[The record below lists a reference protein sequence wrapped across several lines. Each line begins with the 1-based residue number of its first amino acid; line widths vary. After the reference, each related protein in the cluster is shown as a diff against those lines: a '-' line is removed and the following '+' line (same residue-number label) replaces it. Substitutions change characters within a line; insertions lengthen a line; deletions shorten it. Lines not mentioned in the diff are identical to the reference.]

1 MSLLENPVGASAVEP
16 VPALEA
22 REITKRFDGVHA
34 LENAHLSVRPGE
46 IHALLG
52 ENGAGKSTLIKV
64 LTGIYSPDSGTL
76 LRGGDEV
83 EFANVR
89 VANHAG
95 VVALYQ
101 ELSVIPSISVA
112 ENILLG
118 EQTPSRGGIVQW
130 NALRRRARAQLE
142 SINQKIPLGMLAGDL
157 SPVQQTMVA
166 FARALAMDANVLI
179 LDEPTASLT
188 DTEITDLFAVLRS
201 LRDRGVAI
209 IYVSHRLEEV
219 FELCDRLTIMRNG
232 RTIVTKDVADSHI
245 DEVISTMV
253 GRSAGDLYPDR
264 GTATTTVALTVRGL
278 DGRRVKDV
286 SFEVHRGE
294 VLGIGGLAGSGRSE
308 LLRILSGAQKHVAGE
323 ITVSGTT
330 LRKSPGVPR
339 ALEAGIAL
347 VPEERRTQG
356 VILGASIQD
365 NIAVANIGSV
375 SSLGVVSGARITDIT
390 KRGMLDLQIKARGP
404 RQHVS
409 ELSGGN
415 QQKVVLAKM
424 LARRPEVLLMDE
436 PTRGIDVGTKAEIYR
451 LIRRLA
457 EQGTAVIAVSSEL
470 PELIGMSDR
479 ILIMHEGR
487 ISGEVRSE
495 GADEE
500 VLLAYCYGKSPADI
514 QARADG
520 AGADEG
526 KAKSDDNL
534 S

>member
-1 MSLLENPVGASAVEP
+1 MTAVRQDP

-22 REITKRFDGVHA
+22 EGIVKRFDGVHA
-34 LENAHLSVRPGE
+34 LEGARLSVRPGE

-64 LTGIYSPDSGTL
+64 LTGLYAPDGGTL
-76 LRGGDEV
+76 HRDGEEV

-89 VANHAG
+89 AANRAG

-101 ELSVIPSISVA
+101 ELSIIPSINVA

-118 EQTPSRGGIVQW
+118 DQTPSSGGIVQW
-130 NALRRRARAQLE
+130 RALRRRAQEQLE
-142 SINQKIPLGMLAGDL
+142 SINQRIPLGKLAGEL

-166 FARALAMDANVLI
+166 FARALATDARVLI

-188 DTEITDLFAVLRS
+188 DTEIRELFAVLRS
-201 LRDRGVAI
+201 LRSRGVAI
-209 IYVSHRLEEV
+209 VYVSHRLEEV

-253 GRSAGDLYPDR
+253 GRSAGELYPER
-264 GTATTTVALTVRGL
+264 GAVSSTVSFTVRRL
-278 DGRRVKDV
+278 TGRRVKDV
-286 SFEVHRGE
+286 SFDAHEGE

-308 LLRILSGAQKHVAGE
+308 LLRILSGAQRHVDGDVVVGGAA
-323 ITVSGTT
+323 
-330 LRKSPGVPR
+330 LRRSPGVGR
-339 ALEAGIAL
+339 ALAAGIAL
-347 VPEERRTQG
+347 VPEERRSQG

-365 NIAVANIGSV
+365 NISLANIGSV
-375 SSLGVVSGARITDIT
+375 SSMGVVSGARIADIT
-390 KRGMLDLQIKARGP
+390 KRGMEDLRIKARGP
-404 RQHVS
+404 RQHVG

-424 LARRPEVLLMDE
+424 LARRPKVLLMDE

-457 EQGTAVIAVSSEL
+457 AAGTTVIAVSSEL

-487 ISGEVRSE
+487 IAGEAMAAD
-495 GADEE
+495 ADEE
-500 VLLAYCYGKSPADI
+500 LLLSYCYGKS
-514 QARADG
+514 
-520 AGADEG
+520 E
-526 KAKSDDNL
+526 S
-534 S
+534 

>member
-1 MSLLENPVGASAVEP
+1 MLLSIAGLGKSFGGTA
-16 VPALEA
+16 ALGG
-22 REITKRFDGVHA
+22 ID
-34 LENAHLSVRPGE
+34 LEGRAGE
-46 IHALLG
+46 IHAVVG
-52 ENGAGKSTLIKV
+52 ENGAGKSTLMKI
-64 LTGIYSPDSGTL
+64 L
-76 LRGGDEV
+76 
-83 EFANVR
+83 
-89 VANHAG
+89 AG
-95 VVALYQ
+95 VIAPDAGSMKLGGAPYRPRNPLEARRAGVAMVYQ
-101 ELSVIPSISVA
+101 ELSLCPHLSVA

-118 EQTPSRGGIVQW
+118 DQIPSRAGVVRW
-130 NALRRRARAQLE
+130 KSLRRRARAQLD

-209 IYVSHRLEEV
+209 VYVSHRLEEV

-232 RTIVTKDVADSHI
+232 QTIVTKDVADSHI

-253 GRSAGDLYPDR
+253 GRSAGELYPDR
-264 GTATTTVALTVRGL
+264 GTATTTVALTVKDL

-286 SFEVHRGE
+286 SFAVHRGE

-308 LLRILSGAQKHVAGE
+308 LLRILSGAQKHSAGE
-323 ITVSGTT
+323 ITVGETT
-330 LRKSPGVPR
+330 LPKSPGVPR
-339 ALEAGIAL
+339 ALAAGIAL
-347 VPEERRTQG
+347 VPEERRAQG

-365 NIAVANIGSV
+365 NIAVANISAV
-375 SSLGVVSGARITDIT
+375 STMGVVSGARITDIT
-390 KRGMLDLQIKARGP
+390 TRGMRDLQIKARTP

-424 LARRPEVLLMDE
+424 LARKPAVLLMDE

-457 EQGTAVIAVSSEL
+457 EAGTAVITVSSEL

-487 ISGEVRSE
+487 ISGEVAAAE
-495 GADEE
+495 ADEE
-500 VLLAYCYGKSPADI
+500 ILLAYCYGKAD
-514 QARADG
+514 AH
-520 AGADEG
+520 
-526 KAKSDDNL
+526 DNL

>member
-1 MSLLENPVGASAVEP
+1 M
-16 VPALEA
+16 
-22 REITKRFDGVHA
+22 
-34 LENAHLSVRPGE
+34 
-46 IHALLG
+46 
-52 ENGAGKSTLIKV
+52 
-64 LTGIYSPDSGTL
+64 
-76 LRGGDEV
+76 
-83 EFANVR
+83 
-89 VANHAG
+89 
-95 VVALYQ
+95 
-101 ELSVIPSISVA
+101 
-112 ENILLG
+112 
-118 EQTPSRGGIVQW
+118 QW
-130 NALRRRARAQLE
+130 KTLRRRARAQLD

-232 RTIVTKDVADSHI
+232 QTIITKDVADSHI

-253 GRSAGDLYPDR
+253 GRDGGRAVPRPGNRDDDGRDDRARPRRPPRAGRLVRRAPRRGAGHRRSRRFRAQRTAAHPLR
-264 GTATTTVALTVRGL
+264 GTEAQCGR
-278 DGRRVKDV
+278 DHGRRARRSPVA
-286 SFEVHRGE
+286 RG
-294 VLGIGGLAGSGRSE
+294 S
-308 LLRILSGAQKHVAGE
+308 
-323 ITVSGTT
+323 
-330 LRKSPGVPR
+330 PR
-339 ALEAGIAL
+339 ALAAGIAL

-365 NIAVANIGSV
+365 NIAVANIPAV
-375 SSLGVVSGARITDIT
+375 STMGVVSGARITDIT
-390 KRGMLDLQIKARGP
+390 NRGMRDLQIKARSP

-424 LARRPEVLLMDE
+424 LARNPDVLLMDE

-457 EQGTAVIAVSSEL
+457 AAGTAVITVSSEL

-487 ISGEVRSE
+487 ISGEVPAAE
-495 GADEE
+495 ADEE
-500 VLLAYCYGKSPADI
+500 ILLAYCYGKP
-514 QARADG
+514 QAAG
-520 AGADEG
+520 EVSLAGADPLDG
-526 KAKSDDNL
+526 KEDSHDNL